1 MKKIK
6 NEKITKDTVLKE
18 ILDNNKGAEEIL
30 TKYNL
35 PCLSC
40 PYASLEIGELKIGE
54 VAKMYGL
61 NLKDMLKEIND
72 LKK

>member
-1 MKKIK
+1 MNKEK
-6 NEKITKDTVLKE
+6 NKKITKDTILEKILNIKGAKE
-18 ILDNNKGAEEIL
+18 ILA
-30 TKYNL
+30 KYNL

-40 PYASLEIGELKIGE
+40 PYASLEVGKLKIGE

-61 NLKDMLKEIND
+61 DLKDILEEIND